1 MVKKIQHIA
10 IAVPNLDEAVRIY
23 RDILGLEYIG
33 EETISGQKVR
43 AAFFRV
49 GDTRIELLE
58 PASPDSP
65 IRAFIEK
72 RGGGLHHIAL
82 EVEDIRSAI
91 QTLQERGVDMLT
103 PAPEKGTHG
112 GLIAFAHPKSFSNV
126 LVELIQTGEHGK

>member
-33 EETISGQKVR
+33 EETIPGQKVR

-49 GDTRIELLE
+49 GDSRIELLE

-91 QTLQERGVDMLT
+91 QTLQERGADMLA
-103 PAPEKGTHG
+103 PAPVRGTHG
-112 GLIAFAHPKSFSNV
+112 GLIAFAHPKSFANV
-126 LVELIQTGEHGK
+126 LVELIQTGEHGE

>member
-1 MVKKIQHIA
+1 VVKKIQHIA

-91 QTLQERGVDMLT
+91 QTLQERGADMLAS
-103 PAPEKGTHG
+103 APEKGAHG

-126 LVELIQTGEHGK
+126 LVELIQTGEHGE